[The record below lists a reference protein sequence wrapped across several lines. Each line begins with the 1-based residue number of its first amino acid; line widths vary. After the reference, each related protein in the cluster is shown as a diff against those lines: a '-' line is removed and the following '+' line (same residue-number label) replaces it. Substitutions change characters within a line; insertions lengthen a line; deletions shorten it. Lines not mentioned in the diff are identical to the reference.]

1 MDYKIYNM
9 HPILKNG
16 IFIIV
21 FIFVQTL
28 SAQHDKRTLRTHFK
42 AINYSFDKKIVLV
55 SLDTIYDSGSPY
67 GIIKRSMQMRS
78 DFDVNTL
85 NGTPIFFI
93 TDDGAAANSLTMRFL
108 DGSGRLATIPSVFG
122 IERLADFLVKQQ
134 LLTAQGL
141 NEGVLNIFLTKY
153 PYRERRTIIETVVQ
167 DINNAIDN
175 SGSNRN
181 RNAQIY
187 QRGNELVQNN
197 FTIATFTQ
205 KNENFGTSVKNVIYI
220 YYTDGTLCAKAIFK
234 HGISDVSIITSKDNR
249 NHDIVIKGHIGPV
262 DIAKYLV
269 QWLYL

>member
-1 MDYKIYNM
+1 MDYKIFNM

-42 AINYSFDKKIVLV
+42 SINYSFDKKIVLV

-175 SGSNRN
+175 SGSNRK
-181 RNAQIY
+181 RNAQIS

-262 DIAKYLV
+262 DIAKYLI